1 MDLRYKR
8 SAVQLHYVLHGKGYY
23 ASFELLYYC
32 ITLQHKGLET
42 IQTGHDF
49 ASTVR
54 LCYCTTALLHDR
66 GGGKQITELRCGDN
80 VNLVKK
86 RF

>member
-54 LCYCTTALLHDR
+54 LRYCTTALLHDR
-66 GGGKQITELRCGDN
+66 GAENKLLR
-80 VNLVKK
+80 LVVATA
-86 RF
+86 